1 MSRVSLL
8 FFSLVFV
15 AAGAAAAGTAAG
27 GKGKALGS
35 VADSAHGSSGGGGGS
50 TGRALNDPRKAP
62 PLDESRKVSEQD
74 CSKAVDP
81 QAGNLR
87 CK

>member
-1 MSRVSLL
+1 MNRVSLL
-8 FFSLVFV
+8 LFSLVFV
-15 AAGAAAAGTAAG
+15 AAGAAAAGTASG
-27 GKGKALGS
+27 GKGKVGS
-35 VADSAHGSSGGGGGS
+35 VADSARGSSGGGGGS
-50 TGRALNDPRKAP
+50 AGRALNDPRKAP

-74 CSKAVDP
+74 CSKPVDP